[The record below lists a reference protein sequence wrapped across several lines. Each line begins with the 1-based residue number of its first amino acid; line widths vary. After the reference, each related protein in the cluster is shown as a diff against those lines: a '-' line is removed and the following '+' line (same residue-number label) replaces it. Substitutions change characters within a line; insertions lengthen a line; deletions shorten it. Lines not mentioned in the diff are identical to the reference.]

1 MSFHLINI
9 HQPHN
14 VCNVNEKNK
23 EMFNKKLSIAILM
36 ALPIIGFS
44 QQQDTIP
51 MSQLLEEVNVKS
63 TRSGEKTP
71 MAFTNISEKEI
82 ENINLGQDLPY
93 LISLTPSVVSSSDAG
108 AGIGYTYMTIRGTD
122 ASRINVTINGIP
134 LNDSESQGVWWVN
147 MPDFTSSVS
156 DIQIQRGVGTST
168 NGESAFGATVNLQT
182 DGLRKDKYLATSNAV
197 GSFNSIKNNIEFGTG
212 LLNGK
217 FTLDGRLSQITS
229 DGFIDRASSDLKSFY
244 FTGGYYGETSILK
257 AIVFSGQERTYQ
269 AWYGVPQQYLD
280 TIPTFNPYNYK
291 DEVDNY
297 SQTHFQL
304 HYSKQLSLKTYVNVA
319 THYTKG
325 GGFYEQYVGTEHNS
339 ILYDGDYIFGQNS
352 LSYYGLEDVIVDGD
366 TTSVSNLVRR
376 KWLDNDFY
384 GTTFSLHHSTN
395 KLNLILGGAANTYVG
410 QHFGKVIS
418 TEIHGDLDH
427 EYYRNEAIKNDYN
440 IYLKGDYKLTEK
452 LNLFAD
458 IQTRTIDYNFEGL
471 NDDGTI
477 ADQNV
482 NLNFFNPKFGMFY
495 TLSDKTAFY
504 ASYSVANKEPNRND
518 YVESSPSDRPLHE
531 TLYDTEIGMKH
542 KSENFTFGINLYH
555 MDYENQLINTGEI
568 NDVGY
573 SVHSNIKDSY
583 RKGIELEA
591 AVKLTSKLR
600 WSGNITLSENKIVSH
615 DEYIE
620 TWDYPVVYPI
630 EGFDIQVMGED
641 TLFHKSYENTDISFS
656 PNIIWVSQ
664 FNYKVK
670 DNFNIDVISKYVG
683 EQFIDNT
690 SSENRKLDDYL
701 VNNLR
706 LTYNLKL
713 KNVKEARLT
722 FMVNNVLDNQYSNR
736 AWIYRF
742 VSQGWD
748 PRDETNPYTNADSD
762 GYNMIGHF
770 PQAGRNFL
778 LALTLGF

>member
-1 MSFHLINI
+1 
-9 HQPHN
+9 
-14 VCNVNEKNK
+14 
-23 EMFNKKLSIAILM
+23 MFNKIISIAILLT
-36 ALPIIGFS
+36 LPFLSIA
-44 QQQDTIP
+44 QRQDTIP
-51 MSQLLEEVNVKS
+51 LYQILEEVQITGVNA
-63 TRSGEKTP
+63 GEKTP
-71 MAFTNISEKEI
+71 VSYTNISESEI
-82 ENINLGQDLPY
+82 EKVNLGQDLPY

-108 AGIGYTYMTIRGTD
+108 AGIGYTYMTIRGSD
-122 ASRINVTINGIP
+122 ASRINVTVNGIP
-134 LNDSESQGVWWVN
+134 LNDAESQGVWWVN

-156 DIQIQRGVGTST
+156 NIQIQRGVGTST
-168 NGESAFGATVNLQT
+168 NGGSAFGGSVNLNT
-182 DGLRKDKYLATSNAV
+182 NGLKSKKYVTLNNSV
-197 GSFNSIKNNIEFGTG
+197 GSYNSLKNNIEFGTG
-212 LLNGK
+212 LINGK
-217 FTLDGRLSQITS
+217 WSFDGRLSSITS
-229 DGFIDRASSDLKSFY
+229 DGYIDRASSDLKSSY
-244 FTGGYYGETSILK
+244 FSGGYYGETQSLK

-269 AWYGVPQQYLD
+269 SWYGVPQQYLD
-280 TIPTFNPYNYK
+280 TLPTFNPYNYK
-291 DEVDNY
+291 DEVDDY

-304 HYSKQLSLKTYVNVA
+304 HYSKQFSPKTYLNLA

-325 GGFYEQYVGTEHNS
+325 IGYYEQYK
-339 ILYDGDYIFGQNS
+339 GDKFNS
-352 LSYYGLEDVIVDGD
+352 LLNNGSQEDLADYGLNDSIINGD
-366 TTSVSNLVRR
+366 TITTTNLIRR
-376 KWLDNDFY
+376 KWLDNNFY
-384 GTTFSLHHSTN
+384 GITFSLNHSTN
-395 KLNLILGGAANTYVG
+395 NLNLILGGAANTYVG

-418 TEIHGDLDH
+418 TKIHGDLDH
-427 EYYRNEAIKNDYN
+427 EYYRNEATKNDYN
-440 IYLKGDYKLTEK
+440 IYLKGDYKLTQK
-452 LNLFAD
+452 INLFAD
-458 IQTRTIDYNFEGL
+458 LQSRIIDYNFEGL
-471 NDDGTI
+471 NDDGTS
-477 ADQNV
+477 AYQSV

-555 MDYENQLINTGEI
+555 MDYDNQLVNTGKI

-600 WSGNITLSENKIVSH
+600 WNGNITLSDNKIAKHSEFVDNWDTWGK
-615 DEYIE
+615 DEE
-620 TWDYPVVYPI
+620 
-630 EGFDIQVMGED
+630 
-641 TLFHKSYENTDISFS
+641 KYENSDISFS

-664 FNYKVK
+664 FNYKLK

-690 SSENRKLDDYL
+690 SSEDRKLDDYL

-706 LTYNLKL
+706 LTYNLKF

-722 FMVNNVLDNQYSNR
+722 LMVNNVLDNQYSNR

-742 VSQGWD
+742 VSKGWD
-748 PRDETNPYTNADSD
+748 PRGEANPYTNADSD
-762 GYNMIGHF
+762 GYNMIGQF

-778 LALTLGF
+778 LGLTLGF

>member
-1 MSFHLINI
+1 
-9 HQPHN
+9 
-14 VCNVNEKNK
+14 
-23 EMFNKKLSIAILM
+23 MFNKKLSIAVLI
-36 ALPIIGFS
+36 AFPIIGFA

-63 TRSGEKTP
+63 TIAGEKTP
-71 MAFTNISEKEI
+71 MAFTNISKKVIEKT
-82 ENINLGQDLPY
+82 NLGQDLPY

-108 AGIGYTYMTIRGTD
+108 AGIGYTYITIRGTD

-147 MPDFTSSVS
+147 MPDFTSSVRN
-156 DIQIQRGVGTST
+156 IQIQRGVGTST
-168 NGESAFGATVNLQT
+168 NGGSAFGATVNLQT
-182 DGLRKDKYLATSNAV
+182 DGLRKDKYLTTSNSV

-244 FTGGYYGETSILK
+244 FAGGYYGETSILK

-280 TIPTFNPYNYK
+280 TLPTFNPYNYK
-291 DEVDNY
+291 DEVDDY
-297 SQTHFQL
+297 EQTHFQL
-304 HYSKQLSLKTYVNVA
+304 HYNKQLSPKTYLNLA

-325 GGFYEQYVGTEHNS
+325 IGYYEQYK
-339 ILYDGDYIFGQNS
+339 GDKFNS
-352 LSYYGLEDVIVDGD
+352 LLNNGSQEDLADYGLNDSIINGD
-366 TTSVSNLVRR
+366 TITTTNLIRR
-376 KWLDNDFY
+376 KWLDNNFY
-384 GTTFSLHHSTN
+384 GITFSLNHSTN
-395 KLNLILGGAANTYVG
+395 NLNLILGGAANTYVG

-427 EYYRNEAIKNDYN
+427 EYYRNEATKNDYN
-440 IYLKGDYKLTEK
+440 IYLKGDYKLTQK
-452 LNLFAD
+452 INLFAD
-458 IQTRTIDYNFEGL
+458 LQSRIIDYNFEGL
-471 NDDGTI
+471 NDDGTS
-477 ADQNV
+477 AYQSV

-495 TLSDKTAFY
+495 TLSDNTAFY

-531 TLYDTEIGMKH
+531 TLFDTEIGFKH
-542 KSENFTFGINLYH
+542 KSKNLSFGINLYH
-555 MDYENQLINTGEI
+555 MDYNNQLINTGEI

-591 AVKLTSKLR
+591 AVKITNKLS
-600 WSGNITLSENKIVSH
+600 WSGNLTLSENKIVSH

-630 EGFDIQVMGED
+630 EGFDIQFMGED

-664 FNYKVK
+664 FNYKLK

-683 EQFIDNT
+683 KQFIDNT
-690 SSENRKLDDYL
+690 SSEDRKLDDYL

-713 KNVKEARLT
+713 KNVKEAKLT
-722 FMVNNVLDNQYSNR
+722 LMVNNVLDNQYSNR

-748 PRDETNPYTNADSD
+748 PRGESNPYTNSDSD

-778 LALTLGF
+778 LGLTLDF